1 MKRWVRCAAWLYPA
15 SWRKRY
21 AREFEALLDDA
32 ELRWT
37 DFWDIVRGALAMQ
50 IKMSSFG
57 KVVGAFGLAGLA
69 IAAVVVWRTPSVY
82 QSTGVMRVT
91 GTENFSEELLRVA
104 PMVLTR
110 SSLTRMVVDGDIYKT
125 ERASQP
131 LEDVVQKMRRDIVI
145 RLLGDR
151 GKLGSTAFSISF
163 RYDDAAKAQ
172 WGARALLTRFSEEM
186 PRVQSGATL
195 EVLDQA
201 SLPERPFE
209 PNRPVWVAVG
219 LGLGLLAGS
228 VVFGLGKWPR
238 IAMAGFGT
246 AFVVLIGSYFV
257 PDRFISEA
265 VLRGSD
271 EHAIQ
276 LIGQSIGDP
285 VFLQSVVQNPALGLY
300 PGKPV
305 AEAVAQMQHR
315 DLRIARLSLPAGRQ
329 SLAVAVS
336 FRYTGDRRKAQAVV
350 LELVAHAMKA
360 ALADH
365 AQSRIEVLDAA
376 NLPEKPFGP
385 NRPVFAFLGLL
396 GGMLLGVVWQISGRF
411 RTPTLNQA

>member
-21 AREFEALLDDA
+21 AGEFEALLDDA

-37 DFWDIVRGALAMQ
+37 DFWDIARGALAMH

-91 GTENFSEELLRVA
+91 DTEDRSGKLLQVEQRV
-104 PMVLTR
+104 LSR
-110 SSLTRMVVDGDIYKT
+110 SSLARMLVDGDIYKAD
-125 ERASQP
+125 RASQP
-131 LEDVVQKMRRDIVI
+131 LEDVVQKMRRHIWI
-145 RLLGDR
+145 RVVADS
-151 GKLGSTAFSISF
+151 GKPESTAFSISF
-163 RYDDAAKAQ
+163 QSDNAAKAQ
-172 WGARALLTRFSEEM
+172 WGARTLLTRFSEEM
-186 PRVQSGATL
+186 PRVQSGANL
-195 EVLDQA
+195 EVLDPA
-201 SLPERPFE
+201 SLPNRPFE

-238 IAMAGFGT
+238 IAIAGFGT
-246 AFVVLIGSYFV
+246 ALVVLIGSFFV
-257 PDRFISEA
+257 PNRFQSQA

-285 VFLQSVVQNPALGLY
+285 VFLQSMIQNPALGLY
-300 PGKPV
+300 PGKPL

-315 DLRIARLSLPAGRQ
+315 DLRITRLSVPAGRRPF
-329 SLAVAVS
+329 AVMVA
-336 FRYTGDRRKAQAVV
+336 FRYAGDRAKAQAVV
-350 LELVAHAMKA
+350 HELVAHAMSA
-360 ALADH
+360 ALAERT
-365 AQSRIEVLDAA
+365 QSRIEVLDAA
-376 NLPEKPFGP
+376 NLPELPFSP

-396 GGMLLGVVWQISGRF
+396 AGMLLGVAWQISSRF